1 MKKPLALALALVLE
15 AGSLGA
21 QGKVLVAAA
30 SNLGVIAPSL
40 ASAFERKYPG
50 NTVEFTFGA
59 SGALVAQLLNGAPFE
74 LFLSADTAM
83 PQRLVEAGLTEGQVK
98 VYALGSLIFLTT
110 RKLDL
115 AKKLAVLLDPAVSQ
129 FAISNPETAPY
140 GLAARQAL
148 VKEGLYPALQSKL
161 VMGQNVTQTLQ
172 FTLTSVDGGFV
183 NKSALASKE
192 VAPFDLEGRYWFA
205 VDPALYEPI
214 TQGFVVTKGSLARPE
229 VRAFA
234 AFLSSQEARAVFASF
249 GYGTPESGSP

>member
-1 MKKPLALALALVLE
+1 MRKSLALLFALLVSV
-15 AGSLGA
+15 GLGA
-21 QGKVLVAAA
+21 QGRVLVAAA
-30 SNLGVIAPSL
+30 SNLGVVAPAL
-40 ASAFERKYPG
+40 ASAFARNYPG

-83 PQRLVEAGLTEGQVK
+83 PQRLVEGGLTEGAVQ

-115 AKKLAVLLDPAVSQ
+115 AKGLALLLDPAVIQ

-148 VKEGLYPALQSKL
+148 VNAGIYEKLRSKL

-183 NKSALASKE
+183 NKSALAAKE
-192 VAPFDLEGRYWFA
+192 VAPFDIEGRYWFA

-214 TQGFVVTKGSLARPE
+214 TQGFVVMKGYQTRPA

-234 AFLSSQEARAVFASF
+234 AFLSSPQARAVFARF
-249 GYGTPESGSP
+249 GYGPPEAGSP

>member
-1 MKKPLALALALVLE
+1 MKKGLALSFAVALATV
-15 AGSLGA
+15 ALGA

-30 SNLGVIAPSL
+30 SNLGVIAPAL
-40 ASAFERKYPG
+40 ASAFEWNYPG

-59 SGALVAQLLNGAPFE
+59 SGALAAQLLNGAPFE

-83 PQRLVEAGLTEGQVK
+83 PQRLVEARLTEGPVR

-115 AKKLAVLLDPAVSQ
+115 AKGLAVLLDPALAQV
-129 FAISNPETAPY
+129 AISNPETAPY

-148 VKEGLYPALQSKL
+148 VKAGLYEALRSRL
-161 VMGQNVTQTLQ
+161 VTGQNVTQTLQ
-172 FTLTSVDGGFV
+172 FTLSSVDGGFV
-183 NKSALASKE
+183 NKSALAAKE
-192 VAPFDLEGRYWFA
+192 VAPFDVEGRYWFA

-214 TQGFVVTKGSLARPE
+214 MQGFVVMKGSLARPS

-234 AFLSSQEARAVFASF
+234 AFLSSSQARAVFASF
-249 GYGTPESGSP
+249 GYGPPAAGFP